1 MTTITLPNGKI
12 VTKIEP
18 NQNKD
23 ALILKSNTQLQIEEA
38 KARRKIDDLPIKN
51 SKMNTIS
58 VVLSYYL
65 FGLSNKDIS
74 LITKLPEEQIN
85 SIIMLPAFSEM
96 MQSVTKSIIEK
107 DTDDVRNFIATQTKK
122 AAKKVVD
129 IMENAAPKFA
139 LEAAKDILDRG
150 GHRPVDIVEH
160 INRMDGEL
168 RIVHIKKDENAVNKI
183 QDAEFE
189 EIK

>member
-1 MTTITLPNGKI
+1 MTQITLPNGKV

-129 IMENAAPKFA
+129 IMENASPKFA
-139 LEAAKDILDRG
+139 LEAAKDLLDRG

-168 RIVHIKKDENAVNKI
+168 RIVHIKKDESAINKI

>member
-1 MTTITLPNGKI
+1 MTTITLPNGKV

-129 IMENAAPKFA
+129 IMENASPKFA

-168 RIVHIKKDENAVNKI
+168 RIVHIKKDESAISKI

>member
-1 MTTITLPNGKI
+1 MTQITLPNGKV

-18 NQNKD
+18 DKNKD

-38 KARRKIDDLPIKN
+38 KARRKIEDLPIKDG
-51 SKMNTIS
+51 KMNTIS
-58 VVLSYYL
+58 VVLAYYL
-65 FGLSNKDIS
+65 FGLSTYDIS
-74 LITKLPEEQIN
+74 LITKLPEEQIK
-85 SIIMLPAFSEM
+85 SIIMLPAFDEM
-96 MQSVTKSIIEK
+96 MQEVTKAIIEK
-107 DTDDVRNFIATQTKK
+107 DTDDVRNYIAVQTKR

-129 IMENAAPKFA
+129 IMENAAPKYA
-139 LEAAKDILDRG
+139 LDAAKDILDRG
-150 GHRPVDIVEH
+150 GHRPIDIVEH

-168 RIVHIKKDENAVNKI
+168 RIVHIKKDETAINKI

>member
-129 IMENAAPKFA
+129 IMENASPKFA
-139 LEAAKDILDRG
+139 LEAAKDLLDRG

-168 RIVHIKKDENAVNKI
+168 RIVHIKKDESAINKI

>member
-1 MTTITLPNGKI
+1 MTQITLPNGKI

-129 IMENAAPKFA
+129 IMENASPKFA
-139 LEAAKDILDRG
+139 LEAAKDLLDRG

-168 RIVHIKKDENAVNKI
+168 RIVHIKKDESAINKI

>member
-168 RIVHIKKDENAVNKI
+168 RIVHIKKDENAINKI

>member
-1 MTTITLPNGKI
+1 MTEIKLPNGKI

-18 NQNKD
+18 NKNKD
-23 ALILKSNTQLQIEEA
+23 ALILKSNTKLQVEEA
-38 KARRKIDDLPIKN
+38 KARRKIDDLPIQN
-51 SKMNTIS
+51 SKMNTVS

-65 FGLSNKDIS
+65 FGLSSKDIS
-74 LITKLPEEQIN
+74 LITKLPEEQVS
-85 SIIMLPAFSEM
+85 SIMMLPAFSEM
-96 MQSVTKSIIEK
+96 LQAVTKSIIEK
-107 DTDDVRNFIATQTKK
+107 DTDDVRNYIAMQTKA

-129 IMENAAPKFA
+129 IMENGPVKYA
-139 LEAAKDILDRG
+139 LDAAKDVLDRG

-168 RIVHIKKDENAVNKI
+168 RIVHIKKDETAINNI
-183 QDAEFE
+183 QEAEFE

>member
-1 MTTITLPNGKI
+1 MTQITLPNGKI

-18 NQNKD
+18 KQNKD

-96 MQSVTKSIIEK
+96 LQSVTKSIIEK

-129 IMENAAPKFA
+129 IMENASPKFA
-139 LEAAKDILDRG
+139 LEAAKDLLDRG

-168 RIVHIKKDENAVNKI
+168 RIVHIKKDESAINKI

>member
-96 MQSVTKSIIEK
+96 LQSVTKSIIEK

-129 IMENAAPKFA
+129 IMENASPKFA

-168 RIVHIKKDENAVNKI
+168 RIVHIKKDESAINKI

>member
-1 MTTITLPNGKI
+1 MTTITLPNGKV

-168 RIVHIKKDENAVNKI
+168 RIVHIKKDESAINKI